1 MFSPLEQ
8 FDVIPLVFLS
18 INSYD
23 FTFFNIFVPLLLI
36 IIFFSFLYFL
46 KSYFKLIPYTF
57 QCVMESVIEFIFF
70 NIKNQIGKKG
80 FFFLPF
86 VFTIF
91 MTV

>member
-8 FDVIPLVFLS
+8 FDVIPLIFFS
-18 INSYD
+18 FGSYD

-36 IIFFSFLYFL
+36 ISFFFFLTYL

-57 QCVMESVIEFIFF
+57 QCIMENVIEFIFF

>member
-8 FDVIPLVFLS
+8 FDVIPLVFFS

-36 IIFFSFLYFL
+36 IITFLLINFL

-57 QCVMESVIEFIFF
+57 QCIMENIIEFIFF